1 MNEVVLTDKS
11 IKQLKQLAPRH
22 DAIGLSAY
30 LVQLIDDEY
39 QKSKGII

>member
-11 IKQLKQLAPRH
+11 IKQLKQLSPRS
-22 DAIGLSAY
+22 DAIGMSAY

>member
-1 MNEVVLTDKS
+1 MNEVVLTDES
-11 IKQLKQLAPRH
+11 IRQLKQLAPRH
-22 DAIGLSAY
+22 DAIGMSAY